1 MKPNDMDIDE
11 ILKHYLPRASQ
22 EEVDEASNTV
32 LNRIRSMRFQEANLE
47 REALARAERER
58 DSAKPQAMREAV
70 RDAQSASK
78 EPDTLWL
85 NDGLVALLT
94 AVEQLQGQGK
104 PVTIILRM
112 EELMEEYVAPG
123 PAFVSMLLME
133 RAGLVSTSP
142 VDSEKPDLLD
152 ERYYEITPLG
162 KRSLAK
168 AVARRRGVQNPLE
181 DFA

>member
-1 MKPNDMDIDE
+1 MKRNDMDIDE
-11 ILKHYLPRASQ
+11 ILKHYLRRASQ

-32 LNRIRSMRFQEANLE
+32 LNRIRSMRFQGANLE
-47 REALARAERER
+47 REAQARAERER

-70 RDAQSASK
+70 REASAKK

-85 NDGLVALLT
+85 NDYLVALLT

-112 EELMEEYVAPG
+112 EQLMEEYVAPG
-123 PAFVSMLLME
+123 PAFVNMLLME

-168 AVARRRGVQNPLE
+168 AVARRQGVRNPLE